1 MYNDRAWGDTVAC
14 KMPSLF
20 PTSQQQRWA
29 QQALQS
35 GGEDLVYERQG
46 LGVVP
51 EDVLAPPEWPLLSE
65 LSAQSTWQLLLRIHA
80 NILKF
85 CKTDGQIQ
93 KIIGH

>member
-51 EDVLAPPEWPLLSE
+51 EDVLAPPEWPLLSK
-65 LSAQSTWQLLLRIHA
+65 LSAQSTRQLSLRFPV
-80 NILKF
+80 NTLKS
-85 CKTDGQIQ
+85 CKTDGQRR
-93 KIIGH
+93 KTIGH